1 MPAAKVELR
10 RQGTTLKDVAEA
22 KKLPDNTENVRQEAA
37 GRTKAKE
44 ELLKQGTALEDVTRP
59 QELPDKRTKAKEEQ
73 LKQGTALED
82 VIRAQEC
89 RAPYSAAMS
98 L

>member
-1 MPAAKVELR
+1 MK
-10 RQGTTLKDVAEA
+10 
-22 KKLPDNTENVRQEAA
+22 
-37 GRTKAKE
+37 
-44 ELLKQGTALEDVTRP
+44 ELLKQGTALEDVNRA

-89 RAPYSAAMS
+89 RATYSAAMS